1 MTANKYQATEEDF
14 NHEQRP
20 KFSPRTPNFLNIAQ
34 VRKFVM
40 VCVVR
45 GQKFEKFALLTAL

>member
-1 MTANKYQATEEDF
+1 LTANKYQATEEDF